1 MSTALCWEG
10 SAPGTRSSAL
20 PSTAPLGNSFI
31 WFLSWIFYNKTVYPK
46 HRASLSFVS
55 FSQISN
61 TRGFIGTPAFAVGWA
76 GVWVPQDPTHIH
88 VASAVGAVAWDW
100 ALTLSLP

>member
-1 MSTALCWEG
+1 M
-10 SAPGTRSSAL
+10 
-20 PSTAPLGNSFI
+20 
-31 WFLSWIFYNKTVYPK
+31 
-46 HRASLSFVS
+46 S

-61 TRGFIGTPAFAVGWA
+61 ARGFIGTPAFAVGWA